1 VSVQLFPP
9 RTIYAEQ
16 LNRNQKWV
24 GKSYLGSSTVQIRD
38 VFFGRFTALQILGV
52 SPSKPSLIIHKWGS
66 IFGSLTYGLGTLF
79 IKTSILLFYLR
90 LPSTRAFR
98 IVTCGVLLVACGYC
112 LFGTFTW
119 LFMCRPMKAYWDVTA
134 EGKCLSFK
142 NAFLVGG
149 VFNVATDVV
158 MLLLPIWVLRPLRLP
173 RKQKIGVTLVLMTGS
188 L

>member
-9 RTIYAEQ
+9 VSIYAEW
-16 LNRNQKWV
+16 LNRNQKWIRQ
-24 GKSYLGSSTVQIRD
+24 SYLGSTAVQVRD
-38 VFFGRFTALQILGV
+38 VFFRRFITIRILGV
-52 SPSKPSLIIHKWGS
+52 SLSKLSLIIYKWGS

-119 LFMCRPMKAYWDVTA
+119 LFMCRPMKAYWDVSVQ
-134 EGKCLSFK
+134 GKCLSFK